1 MNEDQFDKEISK
13 LYQQRKSQLVAPKVM
28 LPEPS
33 IKTRYSGFKIL
44 SIFTLGGIASFG
56 IMAIVSHFANNP
68 QTFKPA
74 TSVSHPVD
82 VTDIPIETITDTVI
96 VLQPV
101 LPAKPEVPSVPT
113 KKDLLV
119 PLTNQTPVN
128 NIDNFA
134 LNRVK
139 IINLPQLKS
148 PKISITPIYKVLPKY
163 SDKAVSNTRSGAIK
177 LRYEIDGLGNVQNI
191 DVVSN
196 EASRDLARSA
206 KKALAKWKYNPDDVD
221 QRYYEVIFEFN
232 GVQ

>member
-13 LYQQRKSQLVAPKVM
+13 LYQQRKSQLVAPKIT

-33 IKTRYSGFKIL
+33 VKARYSGFKIL

-68 QTFKPA
+68 QTVE
-74 TSVSHPVD
+74 TTVSVNHPIKI
-82 VTDIPIETITDTVI
+82 TDIPTETTTDTAI
-96 VLQPV
+96 VLHPE
-101 LPAKPEVPSVPT
+101 LPTKPEVSSVPT

-148 PKISITPIYKVLPKY
+148 PKVSIAPIYKVLPKY
-163 SDKAVSNTRSGAIK
+163 SGKALSNAQSGAIR
-177 LRYEIDGLGNVQNI
+177 LRYEIDALGNVQNI

-196 EASRDLARSA
+196 EVSRDLARSA
-206 KKALAKWKYNPDDVD
+206 KKALAKWKYNPDDVA
-221 QRYYEVIFEFN
+221 QRSYEVIFEFN